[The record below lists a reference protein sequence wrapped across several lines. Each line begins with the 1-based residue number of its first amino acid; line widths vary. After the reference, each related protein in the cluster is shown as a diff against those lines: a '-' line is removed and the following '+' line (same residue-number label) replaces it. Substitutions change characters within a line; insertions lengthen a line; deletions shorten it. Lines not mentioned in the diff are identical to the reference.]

1 MTSLTGIKVVM
12 FHLTGNLELSC
23 QKCTDQNKGG
33 DSCSFFCSEQTTT
46 WRDAGVPGPHT
57 QRATRMCLEEFKAP
71 FKLSHVELITTVF

>member
-23 QKCTDQNKGG
+23 PKCTDQNKGG

-46 WRDAGVPGPHT
+46 WRDAGVPHT
-57 QRATRMCLEEFKAP
+57 KSNQNVSRGQQTEDN
-71 FKLSHVELITTVF
+71 